1 MQVVE
6 LLHKLSEKALSD
18 VHRSRRE
25 AVWCVVGSLL
35 RCRRLWLTALG
46 RGIGGEAKEKH
57 SIKRVDRLLGNRALS
72 YQRRRWYQWMS
83 GLLLG
88 GVREPVIIVDWSN
101 ADERQELHILRATL
115 ALDGRALTLYEE
127 VHRRYAHPQ
136 VHRRF
141 IERLAKMLP
150 HECKP
155 IIITDA
161 GFRGPWFELIESMK
175 WHYVGRVLN
184 RDYVRAPESTQ
195 WQPNKTLRAQAT
207 QRPKACGAMWVTRSR
222 PWLTHLY
229 VYKGAAKGRVKR
241 TRKGHRATA
250 RHTHKSQTRGREPW
264 LLASNLP
271 ENARRV
277 VNLYRTRTQ
286 IEQTFRDLK
295 APRHGYAF
303 RQNMGRNPER
313 IANLLLLAALAMLA
327 TWLVGLHG
335 VAQHLHHAL
344 QANTERRRRVLSIVF
359 VGARLLDRALA
370 FDERDLRH
378 SLQTLQLRLLDPV
391 VKC

>member
-1 MQVVE
+1 MQVIS
-6 LLHKLSEKALSD
+6 LLHKLSERSLSD
-18 VHRSRRE
+18 VHRRRRK

-35 RCRRLWLTALG
+35 RCQRLWLTALG
-46 RGIGGEAKEKH
+46 RGIGGEVKEKH
-57 SIKRVDRLLGNRALS
+57 SIKRVDRLLGNQALGWE
-72 YQRRRWYQWMS
+72 RRRWYRWMS
-83 GLLLG
+83 ALLLRD
-88 GVREPVIIVDWSN
+88 VRQPVISVDWSN
-101 ADERQELHILRATL
+101 ADERQELYILRAALTL
-115 ALDGRALTLYEE
+115 EGRALTLYEE
-127 VHRRYAHPQ
+127 IHRRYAHPE

-150 HECKP
+150 RDSQP
-155 IIITDA
+155 IIVTDA
-161 GFRGPWFELIESMK
+161 GFRGPWFELIESMG

-184 RDYVRAPESTQ
+184 RDYVRAPQSTQ
-195 WQPNKTLRAQAT
+195 WTSNKTLYAQAT
-207 QRPKACGAMWVTRSR
+207 HRPKSCGPMWVARSKPWFTR
-222 PWLTHLY
+222 LY
-229 VYKGAAKGRVKR
+229 VYKGPAKGRVKR

-250 RHTHKSQTRGREPW
+250 RHTHQSQTRGREPW

-277 VNLYRTRTQ
+277 VNLYRTRMQ

-313 IANLLLLAALAMLA
+313 VANLLLLAALAMLA
-327 TWLVGLHG
+327 TWLVGLYG
-335 VAQHLHHAL
+335 VAHHLHHAL

-359 VGARLLDRALA
+359 VGARLIQRTLTI
-370 FDERDLRH
+370 DERDLRD
-378 SLQTLQLRLLDPV
+378 SLNTLRLRLLNPV